1 MKEKYIHID
10 IMFGQVLPEHVLA
23 GIERTLYNKISKD
36 SSTAT
41 RQAEYFVDSTTIKES
56 AYLHAARSL
65 PTNARRTED
74 ELIQRYRDLKNKLLD
89 PMPQGGFFALLDEYC
104 RDVLCFCN
112 SEPLCRQE
120 WILDWRE
127 RSLSLG
133 QDLFTCAGLAARDAR
148 ESCITN
154 HFSWPAIIH
163 TDNFALQQLLQPGV
177 SENHFHLNGS
187 TRMFSLCWC
196 YLMNHPEKAGAYFK
210 NNRFWENLYPVTSY
224 GESDNQLPWH
234 QWIYIASWIRATL
247 FERINTRS
255 KRKPVFSEL
264 DQFYRS
270 PDCRSKIQLITQQLL
285 YYAARMPLRNGFYA
299 MDYAITEELL
309 YNNNSSVRLLTG
321 ERYLM
326 YQCFLRFFSDQDRRG
341 KEEQDIFY
349 LYLLIKTRFRRELI
363 QSNAQLGFRNFSR
376 YEIRKAFLW
385 GDQDRY
391 WEETYALSVGA
402 ALDVDNK
409 LSPVQ
414 SLEMRIM
421 PRDSAQKLLNEI
433 RTTDLSIQATLDR
446 LRSTSDDRQQI
457 RTEQDILDDVQENAN
472 YFYVLHFSKNPLK
485 PLDPSRYSI
494 DLTCEA
500 RNNEN
505 RILVERQAKATAKAL
520 LGSSYLCSR
529 IRGIDACT
537 HEIGCRPET
546 FATAFRFLRHL
557 TPISD
562 YGENIRY
569 WPELHAT
576 YHVGEDFLDLTDGL
590 RAIDEAICFLNME
603 RGDRLGHALALG
615 TSPEQYYRTKD
626 YCVYLPAQDLLD
638 NLVWIL
644 YRSLEWNIP
653 ISADLRAFM
662 EGRAG
667 QLLNQIYQSENAC
680 ARPEFQVSSRENER
694 CTLQEYFSSWRLR
707 GDDPSIYK
715 LAHEDPQLFK
725 LALSEKD
732 FECSSVD
739 EMYRH
744 AKLDD
749 KLWDYGSRMNLLLDQ
764 HANMDQ
770 TSSLWPR
777 CNPNIQSLMYRYH
790 FGLKERVRGQEIER
804 FEVGAEYIRLVRRFQ
819 DCMMQK
825 IMQKGLFIECNPSS
839 NKLIGTFDRYENH
852 PIFRFNHV
860 GLPEQEYPDERVELL
875 VSVNTDDQG
884 IFDTSLEN
892 EYALIYGCLHL
903 RKDENGIPLVDASS
917 IRSYLNQLREL
928 GNHSVFPKSVRCA
941 SRKYRAR

>member
-10 IMFGQVLPEHVLA
+10 VLFGQILPEHILT
-23 GIERTLYNKISKD
+23 GIENTIYEKISK
-36 SSTAT
+36 SSSMVDWQDT
-41 RQAEYFVDSTTIKES
+41 YFVDSSNISES
-56 AYLHAARSL
+56 AYLRAARSL
-65 PTNARRTED
+65 KGNARRTED
-74 ELIQRYRDLKNKLLD
+74 ELIQRYRDLKNRLLS
-89 PMPQGGFFALLDEYC
+89 PRPQGGFFALLDEYS
-104 RDVLCFCN
+104 RDILCYRN

-148 ESCITN
+148 EQCITN

-163 TDNFALQQLLQPGV
+163 TDNLALQQLLQLGI

-210 NNRFWENLYPVTSY
+210 NKRFWENLYPTTSY
-224 GESDNQLPWH
+224 GELDNQLPWH
-234 QWIYIASWIRATL
+234 HWIYIAAWIRATL
-247 FERINTRS
+247 FERISTQS
-255 KRKPVFSEL
+255 KRLPIFSEFH
-264 DQFYRS
+264 QFYHRT
-270 PDCRSKIQLITQQLL
+270 DCRSEIHLITQQLL
-285 YYAARMPLRNGFYA
+285 YNAARLPMRKKFYA
-299 MDYAITEELL
+299 LDYAITEDLL
-309 YNNNSSVRLLTG
+309 QNNSSSVRLLTG
-321 ERYLM
+321 ERYFM
-326 YQCFLRFFSDQDRRG
+326 YQCFLRFFSDQEGHG
-341 KEEQDIFY
+341 KEEQDLFY

-385 GDQDRY
+385 GNQDQY

-402 ALDVDNK
+402 AFDVDSK

-421 PRDSAQKLLNEI
+421 PRRSAQELYREI
-433 RTTDLSIQATLDR
+433 RTTDLSIQASLDR
-446 LRSTSDDRQQI
+446 AQSYSGTGKGI
-457 RTEQDILDDVQENAN
+457 RTEEDILYDIQENAN
-472 YFYVLHFSKNPLK
+472 YFYVLHFSKEPLE
-485 PLDPSRYSI
+485 PLDPTSSVGDI
-494 DLTCEA
+494 CES
-500 RNNEN
+500 RNNKN
-505 RILVERQAKATAKAL
+505 RILVEQQAKATASAL
-520 LGSSYLCSR
+520 LQSSYLCSR

-557 TPISD
+557 NPISD

-569 WPELHAT
+569 WPQIDAT

-590 RAIDEAICFLNME
+590 RAIDEAVCFLNME

-615 TSPEQYYRTKD
+615 TAPEQYYRTKD

-644 YRSLEWNIP
+644 YRSLEWNVP
-653 ISADLRAFM
+653 ISSDLRAFM
-662 EGRAG
+662 ERRAE
-667 QLLNQIYQSENAC
+667 QLLDQIYQPENSYTI
-680 ARPEFQVSSRENER
+680 PENDSKNSSPRR
-694 CTLQEYFSSWRLR
+694 YTLREYFSAWRLR

-715 LAHEDPQLFK
+715 LAHDNPKLFK
-725 LALSEKD
+725 IILSHKNL
-732 FECSSVD
+732 ECSSVD
-739 EMYRH
+739 EMYRQ
-744 AKLDD
+744 AKLDEQ
-749 KLWDYGSRMNLLLDQ
+749 LWDYGSRMNLLLD
-764 HANMDQ
+764 HDTHSSQ

-777 CNPNIQSLMYRYH
+777 FHSNIQELMYRYH
-790 FGLKERVRGQEIER
+790 FGVKERVQGQEIER
-804 FEVGAEYIRLVRRFQ
+804 FEIGAEYIHLIRNLQ
-819 DCMMQK
+819 NCMMQK
-825 IMQKGLFIECNPSS
+825 IMQKGIFIECNPSS
-839 NKLIGTFDRYENH
+839 NKLIGTFDLYENH
-852 PIFRFNHV
+852 PLFRFNHV
-860 GLPEQEYPDERVELL
+860 GLPEREYPDERVELL

-884 IFDTSLEN
+884 IFDTSIEN